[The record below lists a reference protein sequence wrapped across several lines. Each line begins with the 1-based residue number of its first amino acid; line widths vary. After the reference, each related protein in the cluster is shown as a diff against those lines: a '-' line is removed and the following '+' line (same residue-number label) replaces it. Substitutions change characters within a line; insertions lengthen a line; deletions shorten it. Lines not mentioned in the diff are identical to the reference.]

1 MSKAVPPTHSHF
13 PSPCWVSVF
22 LSTFHYWQFL
32 CLVICVDSEHPFV
45 IRLPQ
50 IGHELLGSNCWFNF
64 SFPAPGSD
72 VQLAQDGAPWSLC
85 WPKECSERWSYFP
98 KMTQLGLGLMP
109 GNSYHPPAIPG
120 TTHHTWSMFLGPQME
135 TPKSR
140 AGTHPQP
147 PARSQVPFGTDLLPL
162 IPAQPSAQAQWAL
175 LVWLLELT
183 SLYVRQGKIWQHPF
197 NCQETPGLGWGM
209 RHCRGLPQ
217 LAQAPSVC
225 LPGPK
230 TVSELGGGEESTP
243 YQFISPSFSTQSSPN
258 P

>member
-98 KMTQLGLGLMP
+98 KMTQLELGLMP

-140 AGTHPQP
+140 AGTHPQSPCKVSGALWDWP
-147 PARSQVPFGTDLLPL
+147 PAPHPSTAISTSPVSTARLVAWTDQPVCPTREDLATPL
-162 IPAQPSAQAQWAL
+162 
-175 LVWLLELT
+175 
-183 SLYVRQGKIWQHPF
+183 
-197 NCQETPGLGWGM
+197 
-209 RHCRGLPQ
+209 
-217 LAQAPSVC
+217 
-225 LPGPK
+225 
-230 TVSELGGGEESTP
+230 
-243 YQFISPSFSTQSSPN
+243 
-258 P
+258 